1 MKVTA
6 IIWSSY
12 YPIFKAASQ
21 QQDLIDITVFSSKL
35 LNQDKELFKKALI
48 SIKESKLLFFY
59 RTSEDFW
66 DEIEKQVRQLS
77 DKKIISLG
85 YDQSYWSLSNVDP
98 EILKT
103 CYEFIVYGGEE
114 NFKNLIS
121 YIASSVLNLTTDYE
135 LPKKLPWEG
144 IYHPRANKHFDTI
157 DSYLRWYRPKDAPT
171 IGLIFSRHFWVTKNL
186 FIEDALIKTI
196 EDKGFN
202 VIPVFT
208 QSIKDKA
215 LGNKGAL
222 DVIKEYFFYKDG
234 RSRIDSLIKLLVFFV
249 GLNKGEDVSDPSSAT
264 TGVEIFK
271 ELNCPVFQP
280 IVSYYK
286 SIDEWEKDPHGLGQ
300 DVGWSIAMPEF
311 EGVIEPIIIGGTK
324 KKTGNE
330 AGLKEEK
337 GDKNK
342 DRQKIQSKAA
352 LSSDDET
359 REPIIERCQHLIE
372 RVSKWINLKKKPVSQ
387 RRVVFVLHN
396 NPCASLEATI
406 GSGAHLDTLE
416 SIVRILSQMKQQGYR
431 VEVPTS
437 GKELIDEIL
446 SRKAISEFRWTTVEE
461 IIKKGGAIYLLSK
474 EEYLKWWNKFPKEL
488 RDRIQDTWG
497 DPPGKEVNGVPAA
510 MVYKDK
516 IVITGI
522 KLKNAL
528 VCIQPK
534 RGCAGPRCDG
544 KVCKIL
550 HDPDVPPPHQYIA
563 TYKFFE
569 HIFKADCIIHVGTH
583 GNLEFLPGKSVGLSN
598 KCLPDICINT
608 IPHLYIYN
616 ADNPPEGVIAKRRSY
631 ATLVDHMQT
640 VMVNSDIYDGLEE
653 LDEHLEQY
661 QQNKHINK
669 SKTHALKHLI
679 LDSIKELNLEK
690 ELNIS
695 LEDKEHSLS
704 DDEFDHIIKKTH
716 EVLTLIK
723 TTQIP
728 DGMHIF
734 GEIPKAQDKI
744 NFIYAI
750 LKTGFNDISIKKA
763 VAEILGVNI
772 KKLNSNPERIDS
784 ILGLRNTKL
793 LDIIDKIALNII
805 EAVINKRLT
814 LANKD
819 QILEIFNAHI
829 DLPTDIVPKGL
840 SQLTYLIEKIRD
852 LDRRINESKEIDS
865 LLSGFDGSFIPSG
878 PSGLITRGRDDVL
891 PTGRN
896 FYTLDP
902 QKVPTKA
909 AYKVGVSLAQA
920 LIDKY
925 RKENNGRYPENI
937 ALFWMA
943 SDIMWTDGECMAQI
957 MSLIGVRPIWLSNGR
972 VKGFEVIPLSELKRP
987 RIDVTIRLSGI
998 IRDNFLNCVE
1008 LIDDA
1013 IKKVSMLEEDKELNF
1028 VKKHTLDRIKELSSQ
1043 EEDKEDIWKRATMRI
1058 FSSKPGTY
1066 MAGVNLAVYASSWK
1080 TQKDLSDIFVYWNG
1094 YGYGNGYF
1102 GEKAH
1107 QELTQSLKTVD
1118 LTFNK
1123 VVTDEYDLFGCCC
1136 YFGTH
1141 GGLTTAAREISGKE
1155 VPAYYGDTRELEN
1168 IDVRSLSDEIRRVSR
1183 TKLLNPKW
1191 IKGMKRH
1198 GYKGASEIS
1207 KRVGRVFGWQ
1217 ATTNAVDDWIFD
1229 EIAKT
1234 FVLDKENRKFFEEQN
1249 PYALEEISRR
1259 LLEAHSR
1266 GMWKP
1271 NKDILN
1277 KLQEHYLEVEGWLEE
1292 KIGDS
1297 HSEFQGGS
1305 VDIFTPEEV
1314 AAWKEMMEKEL
1325 KI

>member
-1 MKVTA
+1 MKLTA

-12 YPIFKAASQ
+12 YPIFRRTVDS
-21 QQDLIDITVFSSKL
+21 QDLLDIEVFSSKSL
-35 LNQDKELFKKALI
+35 ENDKEVLKRAI
-48 SIKESKLLFFY
+48 SSMKDSDVLFFY
-59 RTSEDFW
+59 RASEGFW
-66 DEIEKQVRQLS
+66 EEIDKVLPSLS
-77 DKKIISLG
+77 SKKVVCLG
-85 YDQSYWSLSNVDP
+85 YDTNVWKASNVEP
-98 EILKT
+98 EILKI
-103 CYEFIVYGGEE
+103 CYEFIIYGGDE
-114 NFKNLIS
+114 NFKNLILFL
-121 YIASSVLNLTTDYE
+121 AKE
-135 LPKKLPWEG
+135 LCGLSCNYQTPKKLPWDG
-144 IYHPRANKHFDTI
+144 IYHPDAKGHFETI
-157 DSYLRWYRPKDAPT
+157 ESYLEWYKPKDAPT
-171 IGLIFSRHFWVTKNL
+171 VGFLFSRHYWVNNNL
-186 FIEDALIKTI
+186 DIEDCLIR
-196 EDKGFN
+196 ELEARGVN

-208 QSIKDKA
+208 QSIKDES

-222 DVIKEYFFYKDG
+222 EVIKEFFFTKAG
-234 RSRIDSLIKLLVFFV
+234 EPRIDALIKMLAFFV
-249 GLNKGEDVSDPSSAT
+249 GLNKGDDITDPSSAT
-264 TGVEIFK
+264 TGVDVFK
-271 ELNCPVFQP
+271 RLNCPVFQP

-286 SIDEWEKDPHGLGQ
+286 SIEEWEKDPQGLGQ

-324 KKTGNE
+324 KADE
-330 AGLKEEK
+330 KEGVKNLDDYEK
-337 GDKNK
+337 
-342 DRQKIQSKAA
+342 RI
-352 LSSDDET
+352 
-359 REPIIERCQHLIE
+359 PIKERCEHLVD
-372 RVSKWINLKKKPVSQ
+372 RVLKWIKLKKKPVSE
-387 RRVVFVLHN
+387 RKVVFILHN
-396 NPCASLEATI
+396 NPCASVEATV

-416 SIVRILSQMKQQGYR
+416 SVTRILKRMKQAGYK
-431 VEVPTS
+431 VDVPAS

-461 IIKKGGAIYLLSK
+461 IVKKGGAIYLLSK
-474 EEYLKWWNKFPKEL
+474 DEYLKWWESFPKEL
-488 RDRIQDTWG
+488 RDRISETWG
-497 DPPGKEVNGVPAA
+497 EPPGEEVNGVPAA
-510 MVYKDK
+510 MVYEEK
-516 IVITGI
+516 IIITGI
-522 KLKNAL
+522 DLKNAL
-528 VCIQPK
+528 VCVQPK

-569 HIFKADCIIHVGTH
+569 QIFKADCIIHVGTH

-598 KCLPDICINT
+598 KCLPDISINT

-640 VMVNSDIYDGLEE
+640 VMVNSDIYDE
-653 LDEHLEQY
+653 LDELDRYLDQY
-661 QQNKHINK
+661 QQAKNVDK

-679 LDSIKELNLEK
+679 LDTIKKVNLEK
-690 ELNIS
+690 ELHVSI
-695 LEDKEHSLS
+695 EDIHDLS
-704 DDEFDHIIKKTH
+704 DSEFDHIIKKTH
-716 EVLTLIK
+716 EVLSLIK

-734 GEIPKAQDKI
+734 GEIPKDESKVA
-744 NFIYAI
+744 FIYSI
-750 LKTGFNDISIKKA
+750 LKTGFNDISIKKVFA
-763 VAEILGVNI
+763 DVLGIDLKEISKRPEELNTKFNI
-772 KKLNSNPERIDS
+772 
-784 ILGLRNTKL
+784 RNTKL
-793 LDIIDKIALNII
+793 IDILDTISLDYIKFVLSNKSVIASHKILDLLDKY
-805 EAVINKRLT
+805 
-814 LANKD
+814 
-819 QILEIFNAHI
+819 I
-829 DLPTDIVPKGL
+829 DLDDIKITQKEL
-840 SQLTYLIEKIRD
+840 ASFQYLVEKIRD
-852 LDRRINESKEIDS
+852 LNRRIEESKEIDA
-865 LLSGFDGSFIPSG
+865 LLNGFRGAFIPSG

-902 QKVPTKA
+902 QRVPTKA
-909 AYKVGVSLAQA
+909 AYKVGVNLAQV

-925 RKENNGRYPENI
+925 KEENEGKYPENI

-957 MSLIGVRPIWLSNGR
+957 MNLIGVRPIWLSNGR
-972 VKGFEVIPLSELKRP
+972 VKGFEVIPLDELKRP

-1008 LIDDA
+1008 LIDEA
-1013 IKKVSMLEEDKELNF
+1013 ISKVSMLDEDEELNF
-1028 VKKHTLDRIKELSSQ
+1028 IKKHTLKRVKELSKK
-1043 EEDKEDIWKRATMRI
+1043 EGDKKDIWKRATMRI

-1066 MAGVNLAVYASSWK
+1066 MSGVNLAVYASAWK

-1094 YGYGNGYF
+1094 YGYGKGYF

-1107 QELTQSLKTVD
+1107 KELTHSLKSVD
-1118 LTFNK
+1118 LTYNK

-1141 GGLTTAAREISGKE
+1141 GGLTTAAREISGKD
-1155 VPAYYGDTRELEN
+1155 VPAYYGDSREAEN

-1217 ATTNAVDDWIFD
+1217 ATTNEVDDWIFD
-1229 EIAKT
+1229 EIART
-1234 FVLDKENRKFFEEQN
+1234 FVLDEENREFFKEHN

-1259 LLEAHSR
+1259 LMEAYSR
-1266 GMWKP
+1266 DIWKP
-1271 NKDILN
+1271 DKDVLEGL
-1277 KLQEHYLEVEGWLEE
+1277 KEQYLEIEGWIEE
-1292 KIGDS
+1292 KIGDGQ
-1297 HSEFQGGS
+1297 SEFQGGS

-1314 AAWKEMMEKEL
+1314 AVWKEMMEKDL